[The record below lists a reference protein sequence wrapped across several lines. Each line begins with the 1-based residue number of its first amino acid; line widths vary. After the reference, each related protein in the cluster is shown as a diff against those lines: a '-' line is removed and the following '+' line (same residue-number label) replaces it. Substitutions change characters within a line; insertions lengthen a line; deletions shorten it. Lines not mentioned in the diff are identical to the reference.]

1 MYMYIINVFCLY
13 LLLQGHYKVVKF
25 LVEHVTQFPSD
36 ADLNRYIN
44 TLSDQVHI
52 HVCNHIRYIYM
63 YVTTSGTY
71 TCM

>member
-1 MYMYIINVFCLY
+1 MYIINVFCLY

-52 HVCNHIRYIYM
+52 HTVHVCNHIRYC
-63 YVTTSGTY
+63 TY